1 MVLLKKILP
10 IVVLVALIIW
20 GLYDVIHKNNINNA
34 NTNTQSQT
42 TNTADTT
49 EGIKTGNLASDFEL
63 TTLDDKQVKL
73 SGYRGKKVILNFWA
87 TWCPPCKAE
96 IPDMEKFYSD
106 FKSKDIVILGV
117 NLTQS
122 EKSQESVSTFVK
134 TNGIM
139 YPVLLDKENEANQKY
154 QISAIPTSY
163 IIDTKGIIRNKI
175 VGPMDYER
183 MENMLSSI
191 N

>member
-1 MVLLKKILP
+1 MKKVLP
-10 IVVLVALIIW
+10 IVMLIILIIW
-20 GLYDVIHKNNINNA
+20 GIYNVIYKKNS
-34 NTNTQSQT
+34 NTNAHPQT
-42 TNTADTT
+42 INIVDAA
-49 EGIKTGNLASDFEL
+49 EGIKTGNLASDFGL
-63 TTLDDKQVKL
+63 TTLDGKQVKL
-73 SGYRGKKVILNFWA
+73 SDYRGKKVILNFWA

-106 FKSKDIVILGV
+106 FKSKDVIILGV

-122 EKSQESVSTFVK
+122 EKSEQSVSTFAK
-134 TNGIM
+134 TYGIT
-139 YPVLLDKENEANQKY
+139 YPVLLDKDGMAAQIY
-154 QISAIPTSY
+154 QISAIPASY